1 MQLFL
6 LKNSGN
12 HVTFVPERVTKT
24 DNHDRIVW
32 SLRKAFL
39 CAFHQKGREPMALV
53 LPASATVLTPATSAN
68 LGPGFDSLGLAL
80 QLYNRFEVTE
90 SRADP
95 HLPAIEVQG
104 ALGVGLST
112 GPDNLFFRAFALLYE
127 RQQAE
132 LPAVRIRMTINIP
145 PGCGLGSSATAVVG
159 GLVAANELLSLRD
172 KALSREELLTL
183 AVEIEAGNHPD
194 NVAPALLGGL
204 VATTNVEGK
213 IHAIKTPF
221 PDALK
226 AVIFTPSFP
235 MDTVAGRKLL
245 PASYSKADVTF
256 NTGRVAL
263 LLTALQT
270 GRYELIGE
278 AMQDRLHQPY
288 RQALFPAMPQ
298 IIDAAIAAGAHGACL
313 SGGGSSLIALAS
325 SRFHEVLQA
334 MQETAHTM
342 GVKGTGKILRAD
354 QNGARVLKTS
364 RGRIRKEASARN
376 QDHYYWPP
384 ARPSEELALNE

>member
-1 MQLFL
+1 
-6 LKNSGN
+6 
-12 HVTFVPERVTKT
+12 
-24 DNHDRIVW
+24 
-32 SLRKAFL
+32 
-39 CAFHQKGREPMALV
+39 MALA
-53 LPASATVLTPATSAN
+53 LPASVTVLAPATSAN

-80 QLYNRFEVTE
+80 QLYNRFEVE
-90 SRADP
+90 EGRDDP
-95 HLPAIEVQG
+95 LHPAIEVRGVLG
-104 ALGVGLST
+104 ASLST
-112 GPDNLFFRAFALLYE
+112 GSDNLFFQAFALLFD
-127 RQQAE
+127 RLRIP
-132 LPAVRIRMTINIP
+132 LPAVRIRMAINIP

-159 GLVAANELLSLRD
+159 GLVAANAWIRMQNLGPGLP
-172 KALSREELLTL
+172 REELLSP
-183 AVEIEAGNHPD
+183 AVAAEAGNHPD

-204 VATTNVEGK
+204 VATTHLAGK

-288 RQALFPAMPQ
+288 RQALFPAMPD
-298 IIDAAIAAGAHGACL
+298 IIKAAVVAGAHGACL

-325 SRFHEVLQA
+325 SDFSAVLNA
-334 MQETAHTM
+334 MQETALAA
-342 GVKGTGKILRAD
+342 GVQGTGMVLRAD
-354 QNGARVLKTS
+354 QNGARVLNTPRS
-364 RGRIRKEASARN
+364 RRRKEVNARYGD
-376 QDHYYWPP
+376 QFYWSP
-384 ARPSEELALNE
+384 ARPGGKRGE

>member
-1 MQLFL
+1 
-6 LKNSGN
+6 
-12 HVTFVPERVTKT
+12 
-24 DNHDRIVW
+24 
-32 SLRKAFL
+32 
-39 CAFHQKGREPMALV
+39 MALV
-53 LPASATVLTPATSAN
+53 LPASTTVLTPATSAN

-90 SRADP
+90 SGDDP
-95 HLPAIEVQG
+95 QLPIIEVRGSLG
-104 ALGVGLST
+104 ANLST
-112 GPDNLFFRAFALLYE
+112 APDNLFFRSFALLFE
-127 RQQAE
+127 QQNIE
-132 LPAVRIRMTINIP
+132 LPAVRIRLTTNIP

-159 GLVAANELLSLRD
+159 GLVAANELLRLHD
-172 KALSREELLTL
+172 KSVSNDVLLAL
-183 AVEIEAGNHPD
+183 AVEAEAGKHPD

-204 VATTNVEGK
+204 VATTNVGGK

-221 PDALK
+221 PDAIR

-288 RQALFPAMPQ
+288 RQALFPAMPD

-325 SRFHEVLQA
+325 AHFQEILQA
-334 MQETAHTM
+334 MQDTARAFSI
-342 GVKGTGKILRAD
+342 GGTGRILRAD
-354 QNGARVLKTS
+354 QQGARVIKTA
-364 RGRIRKEASARN
+364 RNRLRKEASARFED
-376 QDHYYWPP
+376 QYYWPP
-384 ARPSEELALNE
+384 ARSVKEVTLE

>member
-1 MQLFL
+1 
-6 LKNSGN
+6 
-12 HVTFVPERVTKT
+12 
-24 DNHDRIVW
+24 
-32 SLRKAFL
+32 
-39 CAFHQKGREPMALV
+39 MALV

-80 QLYNRFEVTE
+80 QLYNRFEVIE
-90 SRADP
+90 SGEDP
-95 HLPAIEVQG
+95 HLPYIEVHG
-104 ALGVGLST
+104 ALGAGLPT
-112 GPDNLFFRAFALLYE
+112 GPDNLFFRAFALLYQ
-127 RQQAE
+127 RQQAK

-145 PGCGLGSSATAVVG
+145 AGCGLGSSATAVVG
-159 GLVAANELLSLRD
+159 GLVAANELLRSRG
-172 KALSREELLTL
+172 KTLSNEELLNL
-183 AVEIEAGNHPD
+183 AVEAEAGNHPD

-204 VATTNVEGK
+204 VATTNVDGK

-298 IIDAAIAAGAHGACL
+298 IIEAAIAAGAHGACL

-334 MQETAHTM
+334 MQETARAF

-354 QNGARVLKTS
+354 QNGARVLNAAS
-364 RGRIRKEASARN
+364 RGRIRKEARARYT
-376 QDHYYWPP
+376 DHYYWPP
-384 ARPSEELALNE
+384 ARRGEEIVLNE